1 VARSTDQISRDIA
14 ETRAELDT
22 AVSNLEGQTRAN
34 VRRVQRGGVMAVGAG
49 IGLLIFLAVL
59 RRLRRG

>member
-22 AVSNLEGQTRAN
+22 AVSSLEVQTRAS
-34 VRRVQRGGVMAVGAG
+34 VRRVQRGGVMAAAAA
-49 IGLLIFLAVL
+49 IGLLIVLTVL
-59 RRLRRG
+59 RRFRRG